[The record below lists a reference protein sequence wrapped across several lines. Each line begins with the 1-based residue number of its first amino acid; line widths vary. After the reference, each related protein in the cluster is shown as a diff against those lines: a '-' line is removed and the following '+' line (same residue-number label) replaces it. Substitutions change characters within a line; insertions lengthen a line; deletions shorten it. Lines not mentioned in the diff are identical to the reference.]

1 MRTLALASLALLIA
15 GSAHAQTP
23 QGGHSH
29 QHGAATPACTEPTLA
44 CATAATPFQ
53 AADGTLWLTWVAA
66 GRVAVATSRDGGT
79 SFGPPVLINKA
90 VERVDTGPDARPRVV
105 VNAEGHVFVSY
116 AVFKDRAYNADAFVA
131 VSEDGGK
138 TYARHHLTDDTAS
151 QRFEA
156 LALGPDGKLFTAWID
171 KRNAVAAKQQGKTYD
186 GAALAFGWLDSDGL
200 RIGAARIAQDNS
212 CECCRLGVAF
222 KGSGQP
228 VVLFRNI
235 FAGSVRDHAIT
246 TFSDPITP
254 GPIYRVSVDDW
265 KIDAC
270 PHHGPS
276 LAIAPDGS
284 YHVAWFTDGRVRQGT
299 FYAHSRDGGRTFSAP
314 LAIGSPERQ
323 PGRPFLLAVQDR
335 VWLAW
340 KEFDG
345 AATTVSA
352 MVSRDAGDHWSTPA
366 VVARTDDASDHPLLV
381 SDGTRV
387 RLSWLTQ
394 REGYRLLP
402 LEDLP

>member
-1 MRTLALASLALLIA
+1 MRSLFIAPLALLIA
-15 GSAHAQTP
+15 TGAHAQ
-23 QGGHSH
+23 GHQH
-29 QHGAATPACTEPTLA
+29 QHGGGAPTCTEPTLA
-44 CATAATPFQ
+44 CATAATPFV
-53 AADGTLWLTWVAA
+53 AADGALWLTWVAA
-66 GRVAVATSRDGGT
+66 GRVAVAASRDGGT
-79 SFGPPVLINKA
+79 SFAPPVMVNSA
-90 VERVDTGPDARPRVV
+90 AERIDTGPDARPRVV
-105 VNAEGHVFVSY
+105 VNPRGHVFVSY

-138 TYARHHLTDDTAS
+138 TFAPLRLTDDAAS
-151 QRFEA
+151 QRFEV
-156 LALGPDGKLFTAWID
+156 LALGPDGKLFAAWID
-171 KRNAVAAKQQGKTYD
+171 KRNAVAAKQRGQAYA
-186 GAALAFGWLDSDGL
+186 GAALAFAWLDTDGQ
-200 RIGAARIAQDNS
+200 RVGATRIAQDNS
-212 CECCRLGVAF
+212 CECCRLGVGFA
-222 KGSGQP
+222 GPDRP

-235 FAGSVRDHAIT
+235 FGGTVRDHAIT
-246 TFSDPITP
+246 TFSDPLTP
-254 GPIYRVSVDDW
+254 GPIYRVSTDDW

-276 LAIAPDGS
+276 LAIARDGS
-284 YHVAWFTDGRVRQGT
+284 YHAAWFTDGSVRQGT

-314 LAIGSPERQ
+314 LAIGVPEHQ
-323 PGRPFLLAVQDR
+323 PGRPSLLALDTS

-345 AATTVSA
+345 ALTTVSA
-352 MVSRDAGDHWSTPA
+352 MVSRDGGDHWSKPA

-381 SDGTRV
+381 ADAGKRV